1 MTKRSKEVSVKAIA
15 LYFVKI
21 QLCIIVSIIISIPV
35 MITIRFFEHDQT
47 IQTGIYG
54 IVSVIIE
61 FLCYSFMFYKEK
73 YNDKTLE
80 LSFLLKATSLAL
92 IPHFIL
98 SLINRFYDYTIGP
111 GVSSL
116 AHFWGSLNA
125 GEYLYKLS
133 DVPLYTFLVLS
144 IPMMA
149 LIVLSAYLGFRWGD
163 KILQKERNELFENQ
177 GAPSRELDE

>member
-1 MTKRSKEVSVKAIA
+1 
-15 LYFVKI
+15 
-21 QLCIIVSIIISIPV
+21 

-47 IQTGIYG
+47 IQMGIYG
-54 IVSVIIE
+54 TLSVVIE
-61 FLCYSFMFYKEK
+61 FLCYSFMFFKEK

-111 GVSSL
+111 AVSSL
-116 AHFWGSLNA
+116 AHFWGSLKA
-125 GEYLYKLS
+125 GEYLYKLYE
-133 DVPLYTFLVLS
+133 VPLYTFLVLS

-163 KILQKERNELFENQ
+163 KLLQKERNELLKNQ
-177 GAPSRELDE
+177 DVPSREFDN

>member
-1 MTKRSKEVSVKAIA
+1 MTKRSKEVGLKTIA

-21 QLCIIVSIIISIPV
+21 QLCIIISIIISIPV

-54 IVSVIIE
+54 ALSVVIE

-73 YNDKTLE
+73 YNDKTLK
-80 LSFLLKATSLAL
+80 LNFLLKTTSLAL

-98 SLINRFYDYTIGP
+98 SMFNRFYVYTIGP

-133 DVPLYTFLVLS
+133 YVPLYTFLVLS

-163 KILQKERNELFENQ
+163 KILEKERNELLKNQ
-177 GAPSRELDE
+177 DVPSREFDN